1 MVDSPKMR
9 TRFSRVSLNIVVPC
23 TPRTCWWTPLFLLEM
38 SFLSLIDNKLTD
50 EDNLELKVD
59 PDDYKITRVV
69 FGFPADK
76 SPSEDGVTY
85 DFLQ

>member
-1 MVDSPKMR
+1 
-9 TRFSRVSLNIVVPC
+9 
-23 TPRTCWWTPLFLLEM
+23 M